1 MSLSAKETPS
11 CYGANIE
18 IQCLLHTHCNLRCK
32 FCFETKSGGIRE
44 NNKINVDYIRKLP
57 RDIFDTIFPTMQKF
71 NIVYFNMNIM
81 GGELFSDD
89 IPDDIFDEYYN
100 FASTMKEMIHNN
112 YPDATI
118 RFKCLSNGVYKN
130 LDRVIQFLDSFES
143 KIILSYD
150 PIDRF
155 SCDQQKQIWKE
166 TFDYFKNKEKYKL
179 TLSIVLTKKTIL
191 KYFDDPLFTTLGNMI
206 YTDTNIYVPRLDYQ
220 EYLPSDDDL
229 FNFYKWCIDHELF
242 NISMVHNL
250 FIAAI
255 HNINTSSCGRKSDFI
270 FGEDFLKKYNS
281 DFVDKCT
288 EESPI
293 PKDEYYGYYS
303 DEIKDVCDCARYKRP
318 IGLQKRG
325 CFTCEHFKYC
335 PKMCWTQILFQHYP
349 IGECPFKR
357 TIDLIQNNKDLGKR
371 FDAWRKEYD
380 SYHSTI

>member
-57 RDIFDTIFPTMQKF
+57 KIIERSIIPRYKRK
-71 NIVYFNMNIM
+71 NGIVEISMM

-89 IPDDIFDEYYN
+89 IPDEIFDEYYN
-100 FASTMKEMIHNN
+100 FASAMKEMIHEN

-130 LDRVIQFLDSFES
+130 LDRVIQFLDSFGS

-191 KYFDDPLFTTLGNMI
+191 EYFNDPLFITLGNMI
-206 YTDTNIYVPRLDYQ
+206 YTDTNIYVPRLDYH

-242 NISMVHNL
+242 NLSMVHNL

-281 DFVDKCT
+281 NFVDKCT

-303 DEIKDVCDCARYKRP
+303 DVIKDVCDCARYKRP

-349 IGECPFKR
+349 MGECPFKR
-357 TIDLIQNNKDLGKR
+357 TIDLIQNNKDLGKQ